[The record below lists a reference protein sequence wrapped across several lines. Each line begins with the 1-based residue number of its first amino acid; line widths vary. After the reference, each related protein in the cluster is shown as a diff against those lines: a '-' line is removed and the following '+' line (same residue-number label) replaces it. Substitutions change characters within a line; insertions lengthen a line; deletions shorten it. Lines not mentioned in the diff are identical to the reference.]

1 MAFVVLVSHMKL
13 ALAVSNFTLCLKE
26 IICLQQHKNIEIGY
40 SMKLKLTVK
49 NKYKKKSDW
58 VMLDTKYSHHDLSLH
73 FVWVIGKIVTVDH
86 H

>member
-13 ALAVSNFTLCLKE
+13 ALVVSNFTLFPKE
-26 IICLQQHKNIEIGY
+26 IICLQRHKNIQIGY
-40 SMKLKLTVK
+40 SMKLKLSVK

-58 VMLDTKYSHHDLSLH
+58 VMLYTKYSHLSLH
-73 FVWVIGKIVTVDH
+73 FVLVIGKIVTVDH